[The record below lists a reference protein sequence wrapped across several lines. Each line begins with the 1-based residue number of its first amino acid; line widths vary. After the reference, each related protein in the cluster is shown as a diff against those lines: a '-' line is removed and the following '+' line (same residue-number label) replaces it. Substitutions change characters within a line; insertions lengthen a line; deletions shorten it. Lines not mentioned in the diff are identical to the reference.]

1 MDRSRKI
8 LTFMFIAAV
17 AVFGGRVSFAQGEAK
32 AALRDTSFE
41 AMLYVVLGSNEATAG
56 TELPKNIAGV
66 TRQLRDSFSFDNYR
80 LLNTYVGRLA
90 NNGSLEY
97 KSMASL
103 QNATDREL
111 DSPSFLEWNLVNL
124 RSSDT
129 PASGDQ
135 LVMQTFR
142 FGARV
147 PVRFASIGEGA
158 KASSVVNYENVGLTV
173 SKLGIAQ
180 NSPTLIGTISL
191 PRTTGTVFLVLA
203 VRPV

>member
-1 MDRSRKI
+1 MNRSRRI
-8 LTFMFIAAV
+8 LTIMFVAAV
-17 AVFGGRVSFAQGEAK
+17 ALFGGRVSLAQGDAK
-32 AALRDTSFE
+32 SAPRDANFE
-41 AMLYVVLGSNEATAG
+41 AMLYVVLGSNEAAAG
-56 TELPKNIAGV
+56 AELPKSIAGV
-66 TRQLRDSFSFDNYR
+66 TRQLRDNFSFNNYR
-80 LLNTYVGRLA
+80 VLNTYVGRIA

-97 KSMASL
+97 KSVATL

-111 DSPSFLEWNLVNL
+111 DSPSFLEWNLANL
-124 RSSDT
+124 RSADS

-135 LVMQTFR
+135 LIMQTFR

-147 PVRFASIGEGA
+147 PVRFTSAAEGD
-158 KASSVVNYENVGLTV
+158 KATSLVNYENVGLTV
-173 SKLGIAQ
+173 NRLGIAP

>member
-1 MDRSRKI
+1 MNRSRII
-8 LTFMFIAAV
+8 LTIMFVAAV
-17 AVFGGRVSFAQGEAK
+17 ALFGGRASFAQGEAK
-32 AALRDTSFE
+32 PAQRDASFE
-41 AMLYVVLGSNEATAG
+41 AMLYVVLGSKEATAG
-56 TELPKNIAGV
+56 AELPKSIAGV
-66 TRQLRDSFSFDNYR
+66 TRQLRDNFDFNNYR
-80 LLNTYVGRLA
+80 LLNTYVGRIA

-97 KSMASL
+97 KSVASL

-124 RSSDT
+124 RASDT
-129 PASGDQ
+129 PASGDL

-147 PVRFASIGEGA
+147 PVRFTSVAEGG
-158 KASSVVNYENVGLTV
+158 KTLSVVNYENVGLNV
-173 SKLGIAQ
+173 NKLGITQ
-180 NSPTLIGTISL
+180 NSPTLVGTISL